1 MDVWIN
7 ICCYVCNV
15 SEMLIAWYTRYLLIL
30 ICDAGFLTT
39 SMKKASD
46 FFKEKQDA
54 DFSYYILVVCGW
66 LAPPHTFTVAAMK
79 AVNVA
84 RLNAYCE
91 LNKQRCPAL
100 YVMEDGFDA
109 VTCCR

>member
-1 MDVWIN
+1 
-7 ICCYVCNV
+7 
-15 SEMLIAWYTRYLLIL
+15 MLIAWYTRYLLIL